1 MKRPEDDKEF
11 MEVVGH
17 LISHPRFQKL
27 DGIVQHHHSTRLE
40 HSVNVSY
47 TSYKIAKKFGW
58 DAKSTARGGL
68 LHDFFYYDWRVTKFN
83 KSHAWVHPRIA
94 VRNARKLVNLNK
106 KKRILS
112 SSICGEQ
119 RLHRRSIRNLILL
132 LWWISIGR
140 LKKRRHPYETELKI
154 VSFSVVRPYKA
165 TTNNSLFLGDSYG
178 IKCNLYD

>member
-47 TSYKIAKKFGW
+47 TSYKI
-58 DAKSTARGGL
+58 
-68 LHDFFYYDWRVTKFN
+68 FYYDWRVTKFN

-106 KKRILS
+106 KEEDIILKHMWGATIAPPKYKESYIVTMVDKYWAVKEAATPLRNRIKNRKFL
-112 SSICGEQ
+112 
-119 RLHRRSIRNLILL
+119 RRKTLQS
-132 LWWISIGR
+132 
-140 LKKRRHPYETELKI
+140 HHQ
-154 VSFSVVRPYKA
+154 
-165 TTNNSLFLGDSYG
+165 
-178 IKCNLYD
+178 

>member
-106 KKRILS
+106 KEEDIILKHMWGATIAPPKYKES
-112 SSICGEQ
+112 YIVT
-119 RLHRRSIRNLILL
+119 I
-132 LWWISIGR
+132 
-140 LKKRRHPYETELKI
+140 ELKI

-165 TTNNSLFLGDSYG
+165 TTNNSLFLGDNYG

>member
-1 MKRPEDDKEF
+1 

-106 KKRILS
+106 KEEDIILKHMWGATIAPPKYKES
-112 SSICGEQ
+112 
-119 RLHRRSIRNLILL
+119 
-132 LWWISIGR
+132 
-140 LKKRRHPYETELKI
+140 YETESKI

-165 TTNNSLFLGDSYG
+165 TTNNSLFLGDNYG

>member
-106 KKRILS
+106 
-112 SSICGEQ
+112 
-119 RLHRRSIRNLILL
+119 RRGYYPQAYVGSNDCTA
-132 LWWISIGR
+132 
-140 LKKRRHPYETELKI
+140 E
-154 VSFSVVRPYKA
+154 V
-165 TTNNSLFLGDSYG
+165 
-178 IKCNLYD
+178 